1 VLSTQHNY
9 ARSTFTDACQNT
21 HPLLV
26 CYLHC
31 TNQGLVAELLDA
43 AEGNPYVDAIG
54 SLDAVTSL
62 CCAAFG
68 ELPC

>member
-1 VLSTQHNY
+1 MHVIYTPLVLL
-9 ARSTFTDACQNT
+9 C
-21 HPLLV
+21 V
-26 CYLHC
+26 CALYY
-31 TNQGLVAELLDA
+31 QGLVAELLDA